1 MKKIKLSI
9 NHKDK
14 RGLITD
20 LLEKKMINTVTL
32 ITQKKGTVRGNH
44 YHKKTIQWNYLLSG
58 KIEVVG
64 KKNGKNKKKIILKQ
78 GDLVVTDKKEA
89 HAVKA
94 LIDSRFLVFT
104 QGPRGGKD
112 YENDTYRL
120 KIPLIR

>member
-64 KKNGKNKKKIILKQ
+64 KKNGKNKKKNN
-78 GDLVVTDKKEA
+78 
-89 HAVKA
+89 
-94 LIDSRFLVFT
+94 S
-104 QGPRGGKD
+104 
-112 YENDTYRL
+112 
-120 KIPLIR
+120 